1 MRRQERVMQLRRRDF
16 LSLTGAV
23 GVLTALSG
31 CGSTLPEPDVGRA
44 GFGEQ
49 ATGTVTV
56 WCRSATQAGVQVAVD
71 RFHKSQDRLRVD
83 LTPVI
88 DGQYVTK
95 LATAIRGGEV
105 PDLVD
110 IDDINSMLFI
120 YRDAFTDLTP
130 LIEALPFRDAISP
143 GHLRLATRKGRIYG
157 VPYLA
162 DNSVLFYN
170 RDLFDRAG
178 LDPAQT
184 VTSFDG
190 MLHAAREIRA
200 LGRDVYGLSIA
211 GNSPGILGFVV
222 QPHVWATGTDQIRGS
237 IGSQRGHVEG
247 NEPLRRTLAFYRTL
261 WMEHLLPPGNFADSG
276 ATWGADFQAGKVGM
290 LPANYAAAVLSAD
303 KAARARTGVHLLC
316 GPDGGSAFF
325 DGGDNMCIP
334 RGARNASGAWEFA
347 RFAIGLRQQYQLPMG
362 GYSPIRSDIVSRRFR
377 GDYPLDVAA
386 LEHINRGYAPV
397 TLAYNLLYNQADSP
411 WIAMFRKA
419 VFAGDLDGALSQ
431 GQQAYDRILTQS
443 QL

>member
-1 MRRQERVMQLRRRDF
+1 VAGLAA
-16 LSLTGAV
+16 LT
-23 GVLTALSG
+23 TALPG
-31 CGSTLPEPDVGRA
+31 CASTLPEPDVTAA
-44 GFGEQ
+44 GFGEE
-49 ATGTVTV
+49 AKGTVRV

-71 RFHKSQDRLRVD
+71 RFHKSQDRVHVD
-83 LTPVI
+83 LTPVL

-95 LATAIRGGEV
+95 LATAIRGREV

-130 LIEALPFRDAISP
+130 LIDQLPFRDAISP
-143 GHLRLATRKGRIYG
+143 GHLRLATREGRTYG

-170 RDLFDRAG
+170 RELFDRAG
-178 LDPAQT
+178 VDPART

-190 MLHAAREIRA
+190 LLHAAREIRR
-200 LGRDVYGLSIA
+200 LDKNVYGWSIA

-222 QPHVWATGTDQIRGS
+222 QPHIWATGTDQIRGR
-237 IGSQRGHVEG
+237 IGSQRGHVVG
-247 NEPLRRTLAFYRTL
+247 NEPLRRTLELYRTM
-261 WMEHLLPPGNFADSG
+261 WKERLLPPANFADSG
-276 ATWGADFQAGKVGM
+276 ATWGADFRAGQIGM
-290 LPANYAAAVLSAD
+290 LPANYAVGVLSAD
-303 KAARARTGVHLLC
+303 KPARDRTGVHLLC

-334 RGARNASGAWEFA
+334 RGARNASAAWAFA
-347 RFAIGLRQQYQLPMG
+347 RFAIGLMQQYQLPQG
-362 GYSPIRSDIVSRRFR
+362 GYSPIRSDIVDKSFR
-377 GDYPLDVAA
+377 SDYPLDVAP
-386 LEHINRGYAPV
+386 LQQIHRGYAPV

-419 VFAGDLDGALSQ
+419 VFGGDLEGALTE

>member
-1 MRRQERVMQLRRRDF
+1 MQSRGSLTRRDF
-16 LSLTGAV
+16 LALTGAL
-23 GVLTALSG
+23 GLSTALSA
-31 CGSTLPEPDVGRA
+31 CASTLPEPDVTQA
-44 GFGEQ
+44 GFGES
-49 ATGTVTV
+49 AKGTVRV
-56 WCRSATQAGVQVAVD
+56 WCRSATLAGVQVAVD
-71 RFHKSQDRLRVD
+71 RFHKSQDRIRVD
-83 LTPVI
+83 LTPVL

-95 LATAIRGGEV
+95 LATAIRGREV

-143 GHLRLATRKGRIYG
+143 GHLRLATRKNRIYG
-157 VPYLA
+157 IPYLA

-178 LDPAQT
+178 VVPAQSL
-184 VTSFDG
+184 TSFDG
-190 MLHAAREIRA
+190 MLHAARKIRA
-200 LGRDVYGLSIA
+200 LGKDVYGWSIA

-222 QPHVWATGTDQIRGS
+222 QPHVWATGTDQIRGR
-237 IGSQRGHVEG
+237 IGSQRGHIEG
-247 NEPLRRTLAFYRTL
+247 NEPLRRTLEFYRTM
-261 WMEHLLPPGNFADSG
+261 WQEHLLPPANFADAG
-276 ATWGADFQAGKVGM
+276 ATWGADFRAGQIGM
-290 LPANYAAAVLSAD
+290 LPANYAVGVLSAD
-303 KAARARTGVHLLC
+303 KSARARTGVHLLS

-334 RGARNASGAWEFA
+334 RGARNASAAWAFA
-347 RFAIGLRQQYQLPMG
+347 RFAISLRQQYQLPVG
-362 GYSPIRSDIVSRRFR
+362 GYSPIRSDILSDRFR
-377 GDYPLDVAA
+377 ADYPLDVSP
-386 LEHINRGYAPV
+386 LRQIDKGYAPV

-411 WIAMFRKA
+411 WIAMFRRA
-419 VFAGDLDGALSQ
+419 VFTGDVDGALSR

>member
-1 MRRQERVMQLRRRDF
+1 MQLRRRDF
-16 LSLTGAV
+16 LSLTGAM
-23 GVLTALSG
+23 GVATALSA
-31 CGSTLPEPDVGRA
+31 CGSTLPEPDVSRA
-44 GFGEQ
+44 GFGEH
-49 ATGTVTV
+49 ATGTVKV

-71 RFHKSQDRLRVD
+71 QFHKSQDRLRVD
-83 LTPVI
+83 LTPVL

-95 LATAIRGGEV
+95 LATAIRGREV

-130 LIEALPFRDAISP
+130 LIEGLPFRKAISP
-143 GHLRLATRKGRIYG
+143 GHLRLATHKGRIYG
-157 VPYLA
+157 IPYLA

-170 RDLFDRAG
+170 KDLFDRAG
-178 LDPAQT
+178 VDPAHT

-190 MLHAAREIRA
+190 LLHAAREIRA
-200 LGRDVYGLSIA
+200 LGKDVYGWSIA

-222 QPHVWATGTDQIRGS
+222 QPHVWATGADVIHGT

-247 NEPLRRTLAFYRTL
+247 NEPLRRTLELYRTM
-261 WMEHLLPPGNFADSG
+261 WKEHLLPPGNFADSG
-276 ATWGADFQAGKVGM
+276 ATWGADFQAGKIGM
-290 LPANYAAAVLSAD
+290 LPANYAAAVVTAD
-303 KAARARTGVHLLC
+303 KATRARTGVRLLC

-334 RGARNASGAWEFA
+334 RGARNASGAWAFA
-347 RFAIGLRQQYQLPMG
+347 RFAIALKQQYQLPMG
-362 GYSPIRSDIVSRRFR
+362 GYSPIRSDIVSKRFR
-377 GDYPLDVAA
+377 ADYPLDVVT
-386 LEHINRGYAPV
+386 LNQIDKGYAQV

-419 VFAGDLDGALSQ
+419 VFGGDLHGALAQ

>member
-1 MRRQERVMQLRRRDF
+1 MSLRRRDF
-16 LSLTGAV
+16 LALSGAV
-23 GVLTALSG
+23 GLSAALSA
-31 CGSTLPEPDVGRA
+31 CGSTLPEPDVSRA
-44 GFGEQ
+44 GFGES
-49 ATGTVTV
+49 AKGTVKV
-56 WCRSATQAGVQVAVD
+56 WCRSATQGGVQVAVD
-71 RFHKSQDRLRVD
+71 RFHKSQDRIRVD
-83 LTPVI
+83 LTPVL

-95 LATAIRGGEV
+95 LATAIRGREV

-120 YRDAFTDLTP
+120 YRDAFTDVTP

-170 RDLFDRAG
+170 KDLFDRAG
-178 LDPAQT
+178 VDPTQA

-190 MLHAAREIRA
+190 ILHAARKIRA
-200 LGRDVYGLSIA
+200 LGKNVYGWSIA

-222 QPHVWATGTDQIRGS
+222 QPHIWATGTDQIRGR

-247 NEPLRRTLAFYRTL
+247 NEPLRRTLELYRTM
-261 WMEHLLPPGNFADSG
+261 WKEHLLPPANFADSG
-276 ATWGADFQAGKVGM
+276 ATWGADFRAGQIGM
-290 LPANYAAAVLSAD
+290 LPANYAAAVLAAD
-303 KAARARTGVHLLC
+303 KATRARTGVHLLC

-347 RFAIGLRQQYQLPMG
+347 KFAIALKQQYQLPMG
-362 GYSPIRSDIVSRRFR
+362 GYSPIRSDIVSKSFR
-377 GDYPLDVAA
+377 ADYPLDVVA
-386 LEHINRGYAPV
+386 LKQIDKGYAPV

-419 VFAGDLDGALSQ
+419 VFAGDLHGALAQ